1 MKNPLKIF
9 VIRKEERWLSVGFT
23 LFFIIMNALL
33 IHKHFD
39 RFTMANHG
47 HIAAWSLFNNRL
59 YLSGY
64 DPYAYMTLTSFT
76 DYYAIDRHPLLTAF
90 FYPLYLLNHWI
101 IMTWNF
107 NAAMFIMAVLVVIV
121 SAYSAVFMFRTLKEV
136 MGLKHS
142 DSVWLTVLLF
152 SFSSVMTSAMS
163 PDHFIFSMFLLVM
176 TVYIFGTYIKQ
187 GKVIEWYKV
196 AALYLFT
203 VGITLTNGVKTLL
216 GALFVDGRKAFRCKY
231 IALAFVLPTL
241 LWMGGYALQYKY
253 IHVPHANRTQ
263 AIMEKRKAKEP
274 VFAYQ
279 DSINH
284 FKSEQIRG
292 RQLSELPFL
301 SLINLDSSRKW
312 GVVEWFFG
320 ESIQLHQDYVLGDV
334 YLGRPLVVHYRS
346 WFNYLVNAVVLLLF
360 FWGIFVGRH
369 KRIIQMLLSWFAI
382 DFTIHI
388 ILGFGIN
395 EANINGPH
403 WLFFIPVAI
412 ACLYRLDNKKVV
424 AVVKNVVM
432 VLTVYLAVYNCWL
445 TVNYML

>member
-1 MKNPLKIF
+1 
-9 VIRKEERWLSVGFT
+9 
-23 LFFIIMNALL
+23 
-33 IHKHFD
+33 
-39 RFTMANHG
+39 
-47 HIAAWSLFNNRL
+47 
-59 YLSGY
+59 
-64 DPYAYMTLTSFT
+64 
-76 DYYAIDRHPLLTAF
+76 
-90 FYPLYLLNHWI
+90 
-101 IMTWNF
+101 
-107 NAAMFIMAVLVVIV
+107 
-121 SAYSAVFMFRTLKEV
+121 
-136 MGLKHS
+136 
-142 DSVWLTVLLF
+142 
-152 SFSSVMTSAMS
+152 MTSAMS
-163 PDHFIFSMFLLVM
+163 PDHFIFSMSLLVM
-176 TVYIFGTYIKQ
+176 TVYIFGTSIKQ
-187 GKVIEWYKV
+187 GKVVEWYKV
-196 AALYLFT
+196 AVLYFFT

-216 GALFVDGRKAFRCKY
+216 GALFVDGRKTFRWKY

-241 LWMGGYALQYKY
+241 LWMGGYALQYEY
-253 IHVPHANRTQ
+253 IHIPHANRTQ

-279 DSINH
+279 DSINRL
-284 FKSEQIRG
+284 KGEQIRG
-292 RQLSELPFL
+292 RQISKLPL
-301 SLINLDSSRKW
+301 ISLINLDSSRKR

-320 ESIQLHQDYVLGDV
+320 ESIQLHQDYVLGDI

-346 WFNYLVNAVVLLLF
+346 WFNYFVNAVVILLF
-360 FWGIFVGRH
+360 FCGVFVGRH